1 MPSKPSNI
9 WHTSRKDKRMTSR
22 FLKIKIITIS
32 IIIIIWRLLQSSW
45 NKLSQPK
52 RNLISWVGDAKEVL
66 QFWSSCFVKRT
77 EVGGLCL
84 NSVSTTTKAR
94 GQVKIIPVN
103 KHHDRQAYL
112 CKPYYFI
119 LQYCN
124 AKCLVEWEQIS
135 QYIHWL
141 KKTQNVVNQHLQFV
155 LWFIRPG

>member
-9 WHTSRKDKRMTSR
+9 WHTSRKDKRVTSR
-22 FLKIKIITIS
+22 FLVIIKIIITIS
-32 IIIIIWRLLQSSW
+32 IIIIIWRLLQSLW
-45 NKLSQPK
+45 NKLSELK
-52 RNLISWVGDAKEVL
+52 RNLKSGVGD
-66 QFWSSCFVKRT
+66 QRSSVQVALSR
-77 EVGGLCL
+77 GLRWL
-84 NSVSTTTKAR
+84 GSVSTTTKAR

-103 KHHDRQAYL
+103 KHHDRQAHL